1 MSSLLAKRLGAR
13 SVIALVNRTSYVD
26 LLQGNRIDIVI
37 SPHLSTI
44 GSLLAYI
51 RRGDIEA
58 VHPLRRGAAEA
69 IEAVVHGNR
78 KTSRIVSRRVDE
90 LPLPQGCYLSAV
102 VRGEEVLMAHHDLVI
117 ESGDHLI
124 IFVSRRRQAKQVEK
138 LLEVKFG
145 FL

>member
-1 MSSLLAKRLGAR
+1 M
-13 SVIALVNRTSYVD
+13 
-26 LLQGNRIDIVI
+26 
-37 SPHLSTI
+37 
-44 GSLLAYI
+44 
-51 RRGDIEA
+51 
-58 VHPLRRGAAEA
+58 
-69 IEAVVHGNR
+69 VHGNR